1 MGLHK
6 DREKNVTYGIDH
18 HRSTDWATRPEREQ
32 VVGIEVLFHHI
43 QASNEGVCIWN
54 AGCVELITE
63 RFLCKSLVNK
73 LNFKFSQT
81 RNIFATYKGSH
92 LILVV
97 LCGIAWFLINQNP
110 CFCTILCNE
119 LHFISDLY
127 CINQKVDKN
136 YFHDYFIADEWLTD
150 NGAEIN
156 STWFCFKIT

>member
-1 MGLHK
+1 M
-6 DREKNVTYGIDH
+6 
-18 HRSTDWATRPEREQ
+18 
-32 VVGIEVLFHHI
+32 
-43 QASNEGVCIWN
+43 
-54 AGCVELITE
+54 
-63 RFLCKSLVNK
+63 CKSLVNK

-97 LCGIAWFLINQNP
+97 ICGTAWFLINQNP

-156 STWFCFKIT
+156 SSAHDFVSKLPSILIWLTVLATERSQKKLARNNKAHCSWWSWS